1 MQRLR
6 WSPTKYNIVQ
16 LLCGRCKG
24 AVRNQS
30 NDTDS
35 SLTFSMGAGMR
46 GAYGKPNGLCARVK
60 INQIMFSIRTT
71 QKGEEAAVEA
81 LRKVSLQ
88 F

>member
-1 MQRLR
+1 
-6 WSPTKYNIVQ
+6 
-16 LLCGRCKG
+16 
-24 AVRNQS
+24 
-30 NDTDS
+30 
-35 SLTFSMGAGMR
+35 MGAGMR

-81 LRKVSLQ
+81 LRKVSLR